1 MLRFAYRA
9 ALMLVVLSTVAAGRA
24 QSVDEIVA
32 LNLQSK
38 GGAEKWKAI
47 NSVKM
52 SGSMATQ
59 GMELEMTVYARRPNH
74 TRQELHV
81 KGTTLVQAFDGTTG
95 WIVNPLTG
103 SEAPQEMPAP
113 LVEMMQNTADFD
125 GPLVNYKAKGHAVEY
140 VGREKI
146 GDAEAHH
153 LKITL
158 KSGDVQH
165 SYLDASTG
173 VELRKSQEID
183 PGIGKTQTLQTEMA
197 DYRLVDGVMI
207 AHSIRQLMN
216 GEPVAQMSIDKVQF
230 NAPDIQDSL
239 FRMPA
244 K

>member
-1 MLRFAYRA
+1 MLRSAYRA
-9 ALMLVVLSTVAAGRA
+9 VLMLIVLSAGAAGHA
-24 QSVDEIVA
+24 QTVDDILA

-38 GGAEKWKAI
+38 GGAETWKAI

-52 SGSMATQ
+52 SGSMTAQ
-59 GMELEMTVYARRPNH
+59 GMDLKMTVYAQRPNH

-95 WIVNPLTG
+95 WIVNPLMG
-103 SEAPQEMPAP
+103 GDAPQEMPAP
-113 LVEMMQNTADFD
+113 LVEMMRNTADFD
-125 GPLVNYKAKGHAVEY
+125 GPLVDYKAKGHTVEY
-140 VGREKI
+140 VGREKV

-165 SYLDASTG
+165 SYLDPKTG

-183 PGIGKTQTLQTEMA
+183 PGTGQTQTLQTEMS
-197 DYRLVDGVMI
+197 DYRTVDGVMV

-216 GEPVAQMSIDKVQF
+216 GEPVALMSIDEVQF
-230 NAPDIQDSL
+230 NAPDVQDAL
-239 FRMPA
+239 FRMPG